1 MGSCSDACPI
11 HDARQD
17 RPGIV
22 ALRLKNFDHPR
33 KRADWHGA
41 ALELQVRVFT
51 RCDRQIKIVT
61 EG

>member
-33 KRADWHGA
+33 KRATGTERLSSFRFGFSPDVI
-41 ALELQVRVFT
+41 VR
-51 RCDRQIKIVT
+51 
-61 EG
+61 